1 MQIDR
6 ESLNKLLSM
15 NDRQLSMIIN
25 KIAAESGIDPAT
37 LNMNT
42 KDINSIRNALSSAT
56 DEDLRRLT
64 EQFGDL
70 KGKKGGFHR

>member
-25 KIAAESGIDPAT
+25 KIAIESGIDPSV
-37 LNMNT
+37 LNMNP

-64 EQFGDL
+64 EQYGEL
-70 KGKKGGFHR
+70 KGKKGGFRK